1 MAIDLSAITD
11 QFSASE
17 IILNLLIVLGA
28 VAALWAWAKATGY
41 TLALLRGDLASVDRR
56 LTDMASDAYYRKRL
70 HREQRAKGYRAWKR
84 RRGL

>member
-17 IILNLLIVLGA
+17 IILNLLIVLGTA
-28 VAALWAWAKATGY
+28 TALWAWAKATGY

-70 HREQRAKGYRAWKR
+70 HREQHAKGYREWKR

>member
-1 MAIDLSAITD
+1 MAIDLSVITD
-11 QFSASE
+11 QFLASE
-17 IILNLLIVLGA
+17 IILNLLVVLGT

-41 TLALLRGDLASVDRR
+41 TFARLRGDLAGVDRR

-70 HREQRAKGYRAWKR
+70 YREQRAKGYREWKR

>member
-17 IILNLLIVLGA
+17 IILNLLIVLGT

-56 LTDMASDAYYRKRL
+56 LSDMASDAYYRKRL
-70 HREQRAKGYRAWKR
+70 HREQRAKGYREWKR